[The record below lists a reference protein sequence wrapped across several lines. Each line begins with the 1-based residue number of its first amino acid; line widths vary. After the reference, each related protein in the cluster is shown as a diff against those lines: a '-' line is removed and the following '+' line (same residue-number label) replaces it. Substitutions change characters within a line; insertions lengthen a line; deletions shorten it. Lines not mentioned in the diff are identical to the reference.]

1 MMHDEY
7 TAGLIRESWEELI
20 QLGVTVALSLDST
33 DLAPDFI
40 KQYREAVLAAVQCKL
55 NAEAD
60 AAAK

>member
-1 MMHDEY
+1 MDDEY

-20 QLGVTVALSLDST
+20 HLGVTVALALDST

-40 KQYREAVLAAVQCKL
+40 KQYREAVLAAVRCKL